1 MAKYEYR
8 VCDNYTYIDKINV
21 NPYLAAVDDEKV
33 VLVSVSEDCGPDK
46 EPKYASVYV
55 DENGIEELIKDL
67 TDALAKIRRTRKA
80 KEDIAN
86 ARVISV
92 EGMPHFRQEDG
103 TWIDGD
109 GVTREHTLI
118 TEWKTS
124 YPDSIKIVA

>member
-1 MAKYEYR
+1 MAEYKYIAR
-8 VCDNYTYIDKINV
+8 TNQTYIDKINV
-21 NPYLAAVDDEKV
+21 NPYLADIGGEKV
-33 VLVSVSEDCGPDK
+33 ALVAVGEDRGAHK
-46 EPKYASVYV
+46 EPKYAFVFV
-55 DENGIEELIKDL
+55 DESGIEELIKDL